1 MPDNTPAT
9 PLGFDEWATLAKS
22 DPQAFERQRR
32 QVIDRA
38 ILAAPANRQQQLRRV
53 QWKLDQIR
61 STSRTPM
68 VACLRMQS
76 LLWESV
82 AGEHGLLACLQR
94 PLAAR
99 QRPAGTAGARIIP
112 LHTRSGR
119 PHLPHT
125 DG

>member
-1 MPDNTPAT
+1 MPDSNPVS
-9 PLGFDEWATLAKS
+9 PQGFDEWAALAKS

-38 ILAAPANRQQQLRRV
+38 ILAAPADRQQQLRRV

-68 VACLRMQS
+68 VACLRMHR

-82 AGEHGLLACLQR
+82 TGDHGLLACLQR
-94 PLAAR
+94 SAAAK
-99 QRPAGTAGARIIP
+99 QRPARTASARIIP
-112 LHTRSGR
+112 LHGGGRS
-119 PHLPHT
+119 HLPRA
-125 DG
+125 GG